1 MLLNQRKIDFLYL
14 LLAVCFLFIG
24 CSQNSSE
31 SVKELSLGEE
41 YVYNNRYWSLDL
53 IEGEHLID
61 VEIGAD
67 GLYYVT
73 NSSDYTERTLYRIP
87 HTAFSDE
94 AMALKSITSGAEV
107 IPLLETEMG
116 TVTDLFT
123 NGNGELYYIYSK
135 YMTEEAPSSIYVR
148 KIGADGTIL
157 SERDLTEAHKEMKLA
172 LQNSEDKIPVTHIA
186 LDGEENI
193 YFGGL
198 IENGYIEILD
208 KSGALTSSISLGAT
222 PPRSICTGSDGIVYA
237 VTHEMEENKIL
248 TVESK
253 SKKLSEKFSISDT
266 TGIGILGA
274 GLDGNIL
281 YGNHAYLY
289 SLNPLTLE
297 CEPLFLWADNSISGK
312 SVKQIYAMED
322 ERLLT
327 IVRDS
332 EVKSRHSIVYLNKME
347 KEDLPE
353 VQIVTIEAYDYISDN
368 LRNAVNLFNSSN
380 LNYRVEYKIYGQDD
394 DSRLRT
400 EIISGDGPDLISR
413 QSVEPELFIQ
423 KGLLEDLSPYLER
436 SSLLSRED
444 LTESIL
450 RLNTV
455 YDKLIC
461 IPPAFQVSVLAGKR
475 SLLGDS
481 LDWNIEEFMAFVKEH
496 EGAEIFEGGTLDSSK
511 EMIVLMNM
519 RSQPEKY
526 VDWDTHTAHFDSPE
540 FLELL
545 RFATDYEVKYQNK
558 DKTTEDKIMD
568 NQVLLN
574 DRGINSVETYLINRE
589 KFQGDIHYIGYPS
602 ETEGPNYGISNSMAY
617 VINSQS
623 EVKEGA
629 WAFLEYLVLLQQGSY
644 GLRFDF
650 PTLKS
655 VLEDKFEEATIP
667 KIMLDMEYNEVEKPL
682 FSQGS
687 DITKEGGGIMYEV
700 YAVKEEELEP
710 LRYII
715 DNARYLD
722 ESLSGVIYGI
732 ISEEISA
739 LFAGGKTAEDTA
751 QTIQNRVQ
759 LYLNEHK

>member
-1 MLLNQRKIDFLYL
+1 MLLNHRKIYFIYL
-14 LLAVCFLFIG
+14 LFTVCFLFIG
-24 CSQNSSE
+24 CSQNSSKP
-31 SVKELSLGEE
+31 VKELSLGEE

-53 IEGEHLID
+53 NEGEVLID

-94 AMALKSITSGAEV
+94 AMALKSITSVAEV

-135 YMTEEAPSSIYVR
+135 YMTEEAPSQIYVR
-148 KIGADGTIL
+148 KIGMDGTIL
-157 SERDLTEAHKEMKLA
+157 SEMDITEAHKEMKLA
-172 LQNSEDKIPVTHIA
+172 LLNSEDKSPITHIA

-193 YFGGL
+193 YFGSL
-198 IENGYIEILD
+198 VENGYIEILD
-208 KSGALTSSISLGAT
+208 KSGALTNSISLGVT

-237 VTHEMEENKIL
+237 VTHEREENKIL
-248 TVESK
+248 TVDSK
-253 SKKLSEKFSISDT
+253 GKKLSEKFSISDT

-297 CEPLFLWADNSISGK
+297 CEPLFLWAENSISGK

-322 ERLLT
+322 EKLLT

-332 EVKSRHSIVYLNKME
+332 EVKSRHSIVYLNKMP

-353 VQIVTIEAYDYISDN
+353 VQIVTIEAYDYISDD

-394 DSRLRT
+394 DNRLRT
-400 EIISGDGPDLISR
+400 EIISGDGPDLINR
-413 QSVEPELFIQ
+413 QSVEPKLFIQ

-444 LTESIL
+444 LTESVL
-450 RLNTV
+450 RLNTFN
-455 YDKLIC
+455 DKLLC
-461 IPPAFQVSVLAGKR
+461 IPPAFTVSVLAGKR
-475 SLLGDS
+475 SSLGDS
-481 LDWNIEEFMAFVKEH
+481 LDWNIEEFMTFVMEH
-496 EGAEIFEGGTLDSSK
+496 EGAEIFEGASLDSSK
-511 EMIVLMNM
+511 EMIILMNM
-519 RSQPEKY
+519 RSQPEKF
-526 VDWDTHTAHFDSPE
+526 VDWDTHTANFDSPE

-545 RFATDYEVKYQNK
+545 RFAADYEVKYQNV
-558 DKTTEDKIMD
+558 DKTIEGKIMD
-568 NQVLLN
+568 NQVLLF
-574 DRGINSVETYLINRE
+574 DRGINSVETFLINRE

-602 ETEGPNYGISNSMAY
+602 ENEGPNYGISNRMAY

-629 WAFLEYLVLLQQGSY
+629 WAFLEYLVLLQQGTFALKY
-644 GLRFDF
+644 DF

-655 VLEDKFEEATIP
+655 VLDDKFEEATIP
-667 KIMLDMEYNEVEKPL
+667 KIILDMENNEVEKPL

-700 YAVKEEELEP
+700 YAVEKEELEP

-722 ESLSGVIYGI
+722 ESLSGIIYGI

-739 LFAGGKTAEDTA
+739 LFVGGKSAEDTA

-759 LYLNEHK
+759 LYLNEQK